1 LLRLVMRGRS
11 GCGLLMSASKWKG
24 CAMDWFV
31 STPLFTVLCGV
42 VLLAVIFVGQPLLF
56 GCVLWVIDRIDR
68 LRRRVVRGVQ

>member
-1 LLRLVMRGRS
+1 
-11 GCGLLMSASKWKG
+11 
-24 CAMDWFV
+24 MDWFV